1 VTETILDKIAAH
13 KKKEVQY
20 SKESRPQGVLEER
33 IGRQGRT
40 RDFASSLVRADRI
53 CLIAEIKKAS
63 PSAGVIRDAFDPIKI
78 GRVYEKEGVD
88 AISVITDKAFFQGD
102 IAILSAVKENF
113 SPPVLRKDFIIDPY
127 QLYEAR
133 AFGADAILLIVS
145 LLSAD
150 MLRSYL
156 KTACELGLS
165 ALVEVHTEKEL
176 HTAVEAGARVIG
188 INNRNLKT
196 FEVDIKNTLQLVG
209 RIPKNRVCVSESG
222 IKSPDDI
229 ERLRQ
234 AGVDAVLIGTAFMKA
249 VDIAKKIR
257 ELRGEAG
264 KD

>member
-13 KKKEVQY
+13 KKKELLS

-40 RDFASSLVRADRI
+40 RDFASSLVRADRV

-127 QLYEAR
+127 QIYEAR
-133 AFGADAILLIVS
+133 AFGADTYERISPPLLAAFDAFEEKRMPSSHLFKDPYCGLGVSPYLLVDRNQIAGLRPFQKLFFGGRGYTCHWLPLRARQRITSQNWRSDKILDNVPYVRLTRIFLSGLVQLI
-145 LLSAD
+145 
-150 MLRSYL
+150 
-156 KTACELGLS
+156 
-165 ALVEVHTEKEL
+165 
-176 HTAVEAGARVIG
+176 I
-188 INNRNLKT
+188 
-196 FEVDIKNTLQLVG
+196 
-209 RIPKNRVCVSESG
+209 
-222 IKSPDDI
+222 
-229 ERLRQ
+229 
-234 AGVDAVLIGTAFMKA
+234 
-249 VDIAKKIR
+249 
-257 ELRGEAG
+257 
-264 KD
+264 

>member
-1 VTETILDKIAAH
+1 
-13 KKKEVQY
+13 
-20 SKESRPQGVLEER
+20 
-33 IGRQGRT
+33 
-40 RDFASSLVRADRI
+40 
-53 CLIAEIKKAS
+53 
-63 PSAGVIRDAFDPIKI
+63 
-78 GRVYEKEGVD
+78 VYEKEGVD

-127 QLYEAR
+127 QIYEAR

-150 MLRSYL
+150 MVRSYL
-156 KTACELGLS
+156 KTARELGLS

-222 IKSPDDI
+222 IKSADDI

-249 VDIAKKIR
+249 VDIAEKIR